1 MTLPGS
7 SRGRRLLLCGVAL
20 AAALP
25 AAPANAWKPKT
36 HIYLAEEALR
46 DALDNGRVTIHETD
60 HRTGKIVGVLGEFEV
75 EPAILSALRAA
86 PQQYRAGVLGPDA
99 YPDILTGQQVIHPD
113 EAHALD
119 NGAGGSNAWLTHLWQ
134 RGFVGT
140 ASPQVRAFTVGYLTH
155 AAGDVFAH
163 TFVNHFAGG
172 EFLLVPDPTN
182 AVKHLVLEGYIGK
195 RTPQTISA
203 VSSTVTTGGPLSP
216 RKREDLGLE
225 PEVTRGTTSYNPVVS
240 GELVSITGV
249 ERFIYEELTFARP
262 GSVLEQKLLKGQ
274 GTTRSIPFVFS
285 TLRNGL
291 QRQVDA
297 YDRTRLAKSGAER
310 LAYAALNGPAA
321 EYKRAWIK
329 DIDDGL
335 AAFPAVSHQIAKAIV
350 YNEGGS
356 DMARAKAVMDQYVVD
371 HLASMAGAPDAAV
384 ATVAFISG
392 VIDSVL
398 PPPMREAF
406 RAMTQAP
413 LDLLVKGVSGKTADQ
428 WADYLKNPET
438 HFDEVMNRRGG
449 GHGGESDHPIDLATF
464 NRDHLKI
471 ADAGYSNPALKWKLE
486 ALPPAFNT
494 LQLTKMMLLG
504 ERGVADLDAA
514 LKTRGVAL
522 GGPPGQFRNLMLG
535 WVRSLDAGNQWQG
548 LAAKGLPSPQPA
560 FAAQGGGAYSRLFLN
575 QVGEKPWIA
584 DQGQPEDRSTPTPPA
599 QALAP
604 FAGDWVTSLGRVTLV
619 LGQDGV
625 LRGRLMVR
633 DADGGEREGDRLE
646 LRGGGQPG
654 VLSGAALYAEHRS
667 EVVLTFDAERQAFT
681 ASAQPAGT
689 TTKTAWTGKRASAA
703 TPQPQPTPS
712 APTPQP
718 PAAPTP
724 SQEASPQPPASAGR
738 PVAQAGVFH
747 PLEDFDVRFDRA
759 VAARNG
765 TVQVFF
771 TVKNTTP
778 RARSIGAGVF
788 KAVMT
793 DADGVGVSESQ
804 IWRASAEAPESF
816 PSTPV
821 VPAGGELKFRFVM
834 SPPSRTAP
842 LSAIAI
848 RESDAKSLVFDVSGA
863 TTADQIAP
871 RPPGGAGAF
880 KALSKL
886 DVRID
891 GVSRARDGRIEVLLT
906 VRNPSPKMQT
916 TSKGWIKLS
925 ARDADGAK
933 ATTRSALYP
942 VRGPRDLELPLLVY
956 IEPGRV
962 ARLRYVFEVP
972 VSGPITVS
980 DGSIEQTFAS
990 GR

>member
-1 MTLPGS
+1 MTVTRS
-7 SRGRRLLLCGVAL
+7 TRARRLLLCGVAL
-20 AAALP
+20 TAAFP

-46 DALDNGRVTIHETD
+46 DALDNGKVTIRETD
-60 HRTGKIVGVLGEFEV
+60 YRTGKIVGVLGEFDV
-75 EPAILSALRAA
+75 DPAILSALRTA

-140 ASPQVRAFTVGYLTH
+140 ASPQIRAFTVGYLTH
-155 AAGDVFAH
+155 AAGDIFAH

-203 VSSTVTTGGPLSP
+203 ISSTVTTGGPLSP

-225 PEVTRGTTSYNPVVS
+225 PEVTRGTASYTPVVT

-249 ERFIYEELTFARP
+249 ERFIYDELTFARP

-291 QRQVDA
+291 QRQVDS
-297 YDRTRLAKSGAER
+297 YDRTRLSKSGPER

-350 YNEGGS
+350 YNESGS
-356 DMARAKAVMDQYVVD
+356 DMTRAKAVMDQYVVD

-392 VIDSVL
+392 VIDSIL
-398 PPPMREAF
+398 PPPVREAF

-413 LDLLVKGVSGKTADQ
+413 LDLLIKGVSGKTADQ

-438 HFDEVMNRRGG
+438 HFDEVMNRPGG
-449 GHGGESDHPIDLATF
+449 AHDGESDHPIDLATF
-464 NRDHLKI
+464 NRDYLKI
-471 ADAGYSNPALKWKLE
+471 ADAGYSNASLKWKIDE
-486 ALPPAFNT
+486 LPPAFNT

-504 ERGVADLDAA
+504 DRGLADLDAA
-514 LKTRGVAL
+514 LKTKGVAM

-548 LAAKGLPSPQPA
+548 VAAKGRASPQPA
-560 FAAQGGGAYSRLFLN
+560 FAAQGGGAYGKLFLN

-584 DQGQPEDRSTPTPPA
+584 DQGQAEDPSTPAPPA
-599 QALAP
+599 QDLAP
-604 FAGDWVTSLGRVTLV
+604 FAGDWVTSLGRVTLA

-633 DADGGEREGDRLE
+633 GEDGAERESDRLE
-646 LRGGGQPG
+646 LRDGGQAG
-654 VLSGAALYAEHRS
+654 VLSGAALYSEHRS
-667 EVVLTFDAERQAFT
+667 DVVLTFDPERQAFT
-681 ASAQPAGT
+681 ASSQPVGT
-689 TTKTAWTGKRASAA
+689 TTKNAWTGKRASAA
-703 TPQPQPTPS
+703 TPRPEPTPP
-712 APTPQP
+712 APAPQP
-718 PAAPTP
+718 PASPSP
-724 SQEASPQPPASAGR
+724 SQETSPPLPVSAGR
-738 PVAQAGVFH
+738 PVAQSGVFH
-747 PLEDFDVRFDRA
+747 PLEAFDVRFDRA
-759 VAARNG
+759 VAGRNG
-765 TVQVFF
+765 AVQVFF
-771 TVKNTTP
+771 TVRNTTT

-804 IWRASAEAPESF
+804 IWRASTDAPESF

-821 VPAGGELKFRFVM
+821 APAGGELQFRFVM
-834 SPPSRTAP
+834 RPPSRTAP
-842 LSAIAI
+842 LSAVAI

-863 TTADQIAP
+863 STASQIAP
-871 RPPGGAGAF
+871 RPPGGSGPF

-891 GVSRARDGRIEVLLT
+891 GVSRGPDGRVEVLLT
-906 VRNPSPKMQT
+906 VRNPSSAVQT

-942 VRGPRDLELPLLVY
+942 VRGPRDEELPLLVY
-956 IEPGRV
+956 VEPGRE

-980 DGSIEQTFAS
+980 DGSVEQIFAP